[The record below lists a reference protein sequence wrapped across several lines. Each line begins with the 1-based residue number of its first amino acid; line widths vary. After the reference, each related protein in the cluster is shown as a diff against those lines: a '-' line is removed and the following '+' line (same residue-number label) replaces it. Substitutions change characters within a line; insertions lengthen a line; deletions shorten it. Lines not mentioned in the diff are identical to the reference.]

1 MTPVLMIDDDT
12 ELCEMV
18 AEYLKPEGF
27 SLKAVHDGASGV
39 LAAREDYALILLDV
53 MLPQMNGLE
62 VLRRIRSGEEPY
74 SRIPI
79 LMLTARGDSTDRV
92 LGLEIGAD
100 DYLPK
105 PFDERELVARM
116 RAILRRAAPTPNT
129 LETLHVGDV
138 EINVGARVAKRG
150 KEGLQLTSVEFDL
163 LVMLVRAAGTVVE
176 RDRVA
181 REVLGRTLL
190 HFDRSIDTHVSRLRR
205 KLGPRKDG
213 GERIATLRGVG
224 YLYTLPNDGE
234 G

>member
-1 MTPVLMIDDDT
+1 MIDDDT

-27 SLKAVHDGASGV
+27 ELRAVHDGVSGIS
-39 LAAREDYALILLDV
+39 AAREDCALVLLDV
-53 MLPQMNGLE
+53 MLPQMSGLE
-62 VLRRIRSGEEPY
+62 VLRRIRNGEEPY
-74 SRIPI
+74 AHIPI
-79 LMLTARGDSTDRV
+79 LMLTARGDATDRV
-92 LGLEIGAD
+92 VGLEIGAD

-116 RAILRRAAPTPNT
+116 RAILRRAVAAPRTAAGAS
-129 LETLHVGDV
+129 ETLQVGDV

-150 KEGLQLTSVEFDL
+150 SEVLALTSVEFDL
-163 LVMLVRAAGTVVE
+163 LVLLVREAGSVVE

-181 REVLGRTLL
+181 REVLGRALL

-205 KLGPRKDG
+205 KLGPRDGG

-224 YLYTLPNDGE
+224 YLYTK
-234 G
+234 